1 VHQSPRVRYLSEEA
15 QSGPSARGPLFATSA
30 VLIAF
35 GSIAFLTVLSGV
47 LGHQG
52 LALADEPVRAWMVDH
67 RSAILTVVMIVVA
80 TASGPVGMPILAA
93 GFAGLWAW
101 RSRHL
106 WRPLVLAFSMLLG
119 MSLALT
125 IAPLVG
131 RHRPPSEFM
140 LLGLDSSSSFP
151 SGHVLGVS
159 DFLLVTAF
167 LSCSRACSLLRGLL
181 SVAIVVV
188 GIGLVALSRVY
199 LGYHWLTD
207 MAASLSLSLCV
218 VGIAIA
224 LDTWRP
230 FRAARELG

>member
-1 VHQSPRVRYLSEEA
+1 MHQPTRARRYLTEDALPDHS
-15 QSGPSARGPLFATSA
+15 SRGALFGTAA
-30 VLIAF
+30 VLVALGAI
-35 GSIAFLTVLSGV
+35 VLSGV

-52 LALADEPVRAWMVDH
+52 LAVADEPVRAWMVDH
-67 RSAILTVVMIVVA
+67 RTAILTFVMIVIA
-80 TASGPVGMPILAA
+80 TVSGPVGMPIVVAVFAA
-93 GFAGLWAW
+93 LWAW
-101 RSRHL
+101 GSRHL
-106 WRPLVLAFSMLLG
+106 WRALVLAFAMLLG

-125 IAPLVG
+125 IAPIVG
-131 RHRPPSEFM
+131 RHRPPAEFM
-140 LLGLDSSSSFP
+140 VLGLDPSFSFP

-167 LSCSRACSLLRGLL
+167 LACSRVWSLLRGIL
-181 SVAIVVV
+181 SAVVAVA

>member
-1 VHQSPRVRYLSEEA
+1 
-15 QSGPSARGPLFATSA
+15 
-30 VLIAF
+30 
-35 GSIAFLTVLSGV
+35 
-47 LGHQG
+47 
-52 LALADEPVRAWMVDH
+52 
-67 RSAILTVVMIVVA
+67 
-80 TASGPVGMPILAA
+80 
-93 GFAGLWAW
+93 
-101 RSRHL
+101 
-106 WRPLVLAFSMLLG
+106 
-119 MSLALT
+119 
-125 IAPLVG
+125 
-131 RHRPPSEFM
+131 M